1 MTFWI
6 LVAVAAVGLV
16 LSGIAP
22 AERATWWLEVIPVII
37 AVPLLWL
44 TRERFPLTP
53 LVYSLIC
60 RARRDPD
67 ARRPLHLRA
76 GAARLLGAGPV
87 RSRPQSLRPPR
98 VTSRRDSCPRS
109 SRARSSCAARRSKRG
124 GWLFFIVVCICL
136 AISACYEFIEWWAAL
151 IGGGSAEA
159 FLGTQG
165 DVWDTQWDMFLATIG
180 AITSLL
186 LLSRASRPRL
196 ASPRPLRQAVAR
208 PIPARRVLHPDVIG
222 GRDRVR
228 VVERGER
235 DVDRPW
241 RILMTVSQLRTA
253 TLTKG
258 ANDLR

>member
-6 LVAVAAVGLV
+6 FVAVAAIGLV
-16 LSGIAP
+16 ISGIHP
-22 AERATWWLEVIPVII
+22 VERGTWWLEVAPVIV

-53 LVYSLIC
+53 LVYVLVTVHAMILMLGGHYTYANVPLGFWLQDLLDF
-60 RARRDPD
+60 ARNPYDRLGHFAQGFVPAIV
-67 ARRPLHLRA
+67 AREILLRCTPL
-76 GAARLLGAGPV
+76 
-87 RSRPQSLRPPR
+87 
-98 VTSRRDSCPRS
+98 T
-109 SRARSSCAARRSKRG
+109 RG

-186 LLSRASRPRL
+186 LLSRLHDRE
-196 ASPRPLRQAVAR
+196 LR
-208 PIPARRVLHPDVIG
+208 
-222 GRDRVR
+222 
-228 VVERGER
+228 
-235 DVDRPW
+235 
-241 RILMTVSQLRTA
+241 
-253 TLTKG
+253 
-258 ANDLR
+258 DLGH